1 MRQSAPRAPINRRR
15 RIVLSC
21 AICLCAGRRSEP
33 CAAQAGAAPVSTSA
47 QLLDTLPA
55 FERPNGSLLRTGAL
69 TYALALTKP
78 GGATTALGVRTVTI
92 TEAQLGGAPGW
103 LVAES
108 RTGTVVAT
116 SDSVYLSRADLA
128 PERWSATN
136 GSSKVG
142 ASFSRDSVFGA
153 VDSYQGRSSFA
164 LAVPPNVLLSAGM
177 LERVLELLPLR
188 EGYHVG
194 ASLLLIEGA
203 SQHLM
208 PAEIIVRPPEP
219 IDIGGMTV
227 DAWLVLL
234 RWGANEERLWIARG
248 ATRVV
253 RTEQAVVGGLFTS
266 LLQQP

>member
-1 MRQSAPRAPINRRR
+1 M
-15 RIVLSC
+15 LSH
-21 AICLCAGRRSEP
+21 A
-33 CAAQAGAAPVSTSA
+33 AGAQLPGVVSVAAPTA
-47 QLLDTLPA
+47 DTLPS
-55 FERPNGSLLRTGAL
+55 FERPNGMLLRTGTL
-69 TYALALTKP
+69 TYALSLAKP

-92 TEAQLGGAPGW
+92 AEAQLGGAPGW
-103 LVAES
+103 LVADA
-108 RTGTVVAT
+108 RTGTVVPTA
-116 SDSVYLSRADLA
+116 DSVYLSRADLA

-136 GSSKVG
+136 GSSRVG
-142 ASFSRDSVFGA
+142 VSFSRDSIFGA

-164 LAVPPNVLLSAGM
+164 LAVPSNVLLSAGM

-203 SQHLM
+203 SQHLV

-219 IDIGGMTV
+219 VDVGGTTV

-253 RTEQAVVGGLFTS
+253 RTEQAVAGGLLTS
-266 LLQQP
+266 VLQQP